1 MEREAKG
8 HAIQDSSELEIMWP
22 QSLHLELCFP
32 EPDETIVKTWMEGWM
47 GRWRDG
53 QWMVSWMDSWIPEL
67 PSGALGIQLFFLL
80 DINDPK
86 ERLNLMLLWP
96 QELSTGQST
105 KEELRRARLGTEGW
119 RDSNPCPQEHGNNV
133 GKEATDWAEVTC
145 QRAVPPGY

>member
-1 MEREAKG
+1 
-8 HAIQDSSELEIMWP
+8 
-22 QSLHLELCFP
+22 
-32 EPDETIVKTWMEGWM
+32 M

-105 KEELRRARLGTEGW
+105 KEELRRARLGTEG
-119 RDSNPCPQEHGNNV
+119 
-133 GKEATDWAEVTC
+133 
-145 QRAVPPGY
+145 